1 MNSASEI
8 DPSLIAFEKR
18 LLIMERYFASASE
31 MVFSCFE
38 IFFESFLSPT
48 ANSLET
54 RRARQ
59 SHQ

>member
-18 LLIMERYFASASE
+18 LLMERYFASASE